1 MEGEK
6 MTDSIDLNRLKTHKE
21 SENKDEFNKILKEFL
36 PELKKLVQHK
46 LRQWEVTGEIPRD
59 TYTADEIIDDVY
71 LRIFEEFHDSLID
84 ERSLKVKM
92 LAVSRELLDEIK
104 EKHSG
109 QRVSVE
115 KLIRDEMNELQE
127 DYTVDSDGELILM
140 EDLDDISYDT
150 HDKEDIILL
159 QDEHFDDLAETFEIA
174 DTGNL
179 SNEDKQKI
187 GKIYSDLPELTR
199 SVVDHYVF
207 VNLSTV
213 QIAEIHN
220 ISEDDVNWMLQR
232 VKERF
237 EKFR

>member
-1 MEGEK
+1 
-6 MTDSIDLNRLKTHKE
+6 MTVSIDLNKLKTHKE
-21 SENKDEFNKILKEFL
+21 SENKDEFNKILKNFL

-46 LRQWEVTGEIPRD
+46 LRQWEVTRKIPGD
-59 TYTADEIIDDVY
+59 TYSADEIIDDVY
-71 LRIFEEFHDSLID
+71 LRVFEEFHDSLID

-109 QRVSVE
+109 KRVSVE
-115 KLIRDEMNELQE
+115 ELIRKEMKELQE

-140 EDLDDISYDT
+140 EDLDDISYGT

-174 DTGNL
+174 DTGSFL
-179 SNEDKQKI
+179 NEDKHKI
-187 GKIYSDLPELTR
+187 GKIYSDLPDLTR
-199 SVVDHYVF
+199 SIVDHYVF
-207 VNLSTV
+207 VNLSAV

-220 ISEDDVNWMLQR
+220 ISEDDVKWMLQR

>member
-1 MEGEK
+1 